1 MSKMSV
7 TLYTTKPDDG
17 QNLSAE
23 IKEAADAALQHV
35 SERLK
40 GLPIDPEVFIGRAPT
55 AHGRELV
62 VVLLP
67 LRGAAH
73 RDVMGLMIKP
83 DTQHHGPDRVYG
95 ECLWHVEGQ
104 PEPGQVAARK
114 FLSDLANLGGGTL
127 AGARFNLALMYI
139 NKLGQTDEGKD

>member
-55 AHGRELV
+55 AHGCELV
-62 VVLLP
+62 VVRLP
-67 LRGAAH
+67 LTLPSAS
-73 RDVMGLMIKP
+73 
-83 DTQHHGPDRVYG
+83 RVVLPLL
-95 ECLWHVEGQ
+95 CMVPPSL
-104 PEPGQVAARK
+104 PVADM
-114 FLSDLANLGGGTL
+114 LPSWP
-127 AGARFNLALMYI
+127 ALPSA
-139 NKLGQTDEGKD
+139 LR